1 MSLNQLPRLLAEM
14 PEFKRI
20 ISDIN
25 KNGDTNLKIQLMSE
39 AIPFILAGLS
49 LFDNKTI
56 MVLVSK
62 PEDARVLYDQLLIWI
77 DKKTQLILFPETE
90 NMPFERIVPD
100 VIVGQDRLRGLRAI
114 VDIGKSPTIVI
125 DTEET

>member
-77 DKKTQLILFPETE
+77 DKKAQKNCYKQFKKFVVLITNIKSFFCTNRFNMFP
-90 NMPFERIVPD
+90 F
-100 VIVGQDRLRGLRAI
+100 
-114 VDIGKSPTIVI
+114 S
-125 DTEET
+125 

>member
-1 MSLNQLPRLLAEM
+1 MSLNQLPRLLAEI

-39 AIPFILAGLS
+39 AIPFILAGLA

-62 PEDARVLYDQLLIWI
+62 PEEARVLYDQLLI
-77 DKKTQLILFPETE
+77 
-90 NMPFERIVPD
+90 
-100 VIVGQDRLRGLRAI
+100 
-114 VDIGKSPTIVI
+114 
-125 DTEET
+125 